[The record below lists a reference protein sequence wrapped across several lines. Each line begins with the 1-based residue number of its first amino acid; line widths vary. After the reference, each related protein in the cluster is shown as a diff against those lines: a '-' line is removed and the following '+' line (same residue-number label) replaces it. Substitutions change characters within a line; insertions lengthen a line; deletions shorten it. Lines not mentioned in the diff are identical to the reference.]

1 VSDMN
6 KKLKSVI
13 LFAVAGVLG
22 LVASNFLIVQVVDA
36 TIVNLVVGFF
46 SAAASL
52 SVLSVGIANLI
63 E

>member
-1 VSDMN
+1 MN
-6 KKLKSVI
+6 RKLRSVI

-46 SAAASL
+46 SAVASL
-52 SVLSVGIANLI
+52 SALSVGIANLI

>member
-1 VSDMN
+1 MN
-6 KKLKSVI
+6 RKLKSVI

-46 SAAASL
+46 SAVASL
-52 SVLSVGIANLI
+52 SALSVGIANLI

>member
-1 VSDMN
+1 MN

-13 LFAVAGVLG
+13 LFATSGILG

-36 TIVNLVVGFF
+36 TIVNLVVGYF
-46 SAAASL
+46 SAVGSL
-52 SVLSVGIANLI
+52 STLSVGISNLI

>member
-1 VSDMN
+1 MN
-6 KKLKSVI
+6 KKLKSII

>member
-1 VSDMN
+1 MN
-6 KKLKSVI
+6 RKLKSAI
-13 LFAVAGVLG
+13 LFAVSGGLG

-52 SVLSVGIANLI
+52 SALSVGIANLI

>member
-1 VSDMN
+1 MN

>member
-1 VSDMN
+1 MSDMN